1 MVKIAGLVV
10 AYPSPNR
17 PKIPP
22 DRPIAL
28 FNDFLNKLVW
38 TTYFGFSWVLVEV
51 FEASSMGGFGL
62 GQSTYLF

>member
-1 MVKIAGLVV
+1 VITDKENIVDMVKIAGLVV

-28 FNDFLNKLVW
+28 FNDFLNKLV
-38 TTYFGFSWVLVEV
+38 S
-51 FEASSMGGFGL
+51 
-62 GQSTYLF
+62 